1 MHLENL
7 MTLAR
12 ALTTL
17 AAAATVALTGVA
29 AQAQTAA
36 LTLKVYNADANS
48 FNVNS
53 VLVTGETDAVLLD
66 TGFTRADALR
76 IAAMVLDSRKTLKTI
91 YISQP
96 DPDYYFGIDILKLY
110 FPDAKVVATAP
121 TIRKIQAT
129 LPAKLAFWPP
139 KMGAN
144 APKGVSLPEELAG
157 NTITLEGQALEIRS
171 LDDRLPHRS
180 YVWIPSIKAVVG
192 GVNVFAGLHVW
203 TADAAS
209 AEDRAAWSRKLGDIA
224 ALQPA
229 VVVPGHSA
237 PGQAQDASQVAYTQ
251 AYLQRWDAELK
262 KAGSSASLV
271 EAMKKAYPGAGLGIA
286 LDIGSKVGTGEMKW

>member
-1 MHLENL
+1 

-29 AQAQTAA
+29 AQAQTAP
-36 LTLKVYNADANS
+36 LNLKVYNADANS

-96 DPDYYFGIDILKLY
+96 DPDYYFGIDILKSY

-121 TIRKIQAT
+121 TLRKIQAT
-129 LPAKLAFWPP
+129 LPTKLAFWPP

-157 NTITLEGQALEIRS
+157 NTITLEGQALEIRG

-209 AEDRAAWSRKLGDIA
+209 AEDRAAWSRKLADIA

-251 AYLQRWDAELK
+251 AYLQRWDTELK
-262 KAGSSASLV
+262 KAGNSASLV

-286 LDIGSKVGTGEMKW
+286 LDIGAKVGTGEMKW

>member
-1 MHLENL
+1 
-7 MTLAR
+7 MTIAR
-12 ALTTL
+12 TMIRL
-17 AAAATVALTGVA
+17 AAAAVALSA
-29 AQAQTAA
+29 AAASAQTAP
-36 LTLKVYNADANS
+36 LTLKVYHADADS

-53 VLVTGETDAVLLD
+53 VLVTGKTDAVLLD

-96 DPDYYFGIDILKLY
+96 DPDYYFGIDVLKSY
-110 FPDAKVVATAP
+110 FPQAQVVATAA
-121 TIRKIQAT
+121 TVKKIEAP
-129 LPAKLAFWPP
+129 LPAKLGFWPP

-144 APKGVSLPEELAG
+144 APQSVSLPEVLAG
-157 NTITLEGQALEIRS
+157 NTLTLEGQTLEIRGT
-171 LDDRLPHRS
+171 DDRLPHRS

-209 AEDRAAWSRKLGDIA
+209 AEDRAAWSRKLEGIA

-229 VVVPGHSA
+229 VVVPGHAA
-237 PGQAQDASQVAYTQ
+237 PGSAQDASQVSFTQ

-262 KAGSSASLV
+262 KAHDSATLIG
-271 EAMKKAYPGAGLGIA
+271 AMKAAYPSAGLGVA
-286 LDIGSKVGTGEMKW
+286 LDIGAKVATGEMKW

>member
-1 MHLENL
+1 MSLVR
-7 MTLAR
+7 TLTHVA
-12 ALTTL
+12 AVTTL
-17 AAAATVALTGVA
+17 TVTAASAE
-29 AQAQTAA
+29 AQTPPAP
-36 LTLKVYNADANS
+36 LSLQVYQADADS

-53 VLVTGETDAVLLD
+53 VLVTGKTDAVLLD
-66 TGFTRADALR
+66 AGFTRADALR
-76 IAAMVLDSRKTLKTI
+76 IAAMVLDSHKTLKTI

-96 DPDYYFGIDILKLY
+96 DPDYYFGIDVLKSF

-121 TIRKIQAT
+121 TIRKIEAT

-144 APKGVSLPEELAG
+144 APKGVSLPEPLAG
-157 NTITLEGQALEIRS
+157 NTLTLEGQTLEIRG

-209 AEDRAAWSRKLGDIA
+209 AEDRAAWSKKLSDIA

-237 PGQAQDASQVAYTQ
+237 PGSARDVSQVAYTQ
-251 AYLQRWDAELK
+251 AYLQHWDAELK
-262 KAGSSASLV
+262 KANNSAELIG
-271 EAMKKAYPGAGLGIA
+271 AMKAAYPSAGLGIA
-286 LDIGSKVGTGEMKW
+286 LDIGAKVAKGEMKW

>member
-1 MHLENL
+1 

-29 AQAQTAA
+29 AQAQTAP

-96 DPDYYFGIDILKLY
+96 DPDYYFGIDVLKSY

-121 TIRKIQAT
+121 TLRKIQAT
-129 LPAKLAFWPP
+129 LPTKLAFWPP

-144 APKGVSLPEELAG
+144 APKGVSLPEELVG
-157 NTITLEGQALEIRS
+157 NTITLEGQALEIRG

-209 AEDRAAWSRKLGDIA
+209 AEDRAAWSRKLADIA

-251 AYLQRWDAELK
+251 AYLQRWDTELK
-262 KAGSSASLV
+262 KAGNSASLV

-286 LDIGSKVGTGEMKW
+286 LNIGAKVGTGEMKW

>member
-1 MHLENL
+1 

-12 ALTTL
+12 TLTTL

-29 AQAQTAA
+29 AQAQTAP

-48 FNVNS
+48 FNANS

-96 DPDYYFGIDILKLY
+96 DPDYYFGIDVLKSY

-157 NTITLEGQALEIRS
+157 NTITLEGQALEIRG

-237 PGQAQDASQVAYTQ
+237 PGQAQDVSQVAYTQ
-251 AYLQRWDAELK
+251 AYLQRWDTELK
-262 KAGSSASLV
+262 KAGNSATLV
-271 EAMKKAYPGAGLGIA
+271 EAMKKAYPGVGLGIA
-286 LDIGSKVGTGEMKW
+286 LDIGAKVGTGEMKW